1 MMGAWIGAC
10 AFAALG
16 FFMGSYG
23 ARRRAL
29 RHAKPFNGPTS
40 LDLLR
45 LERRI
50 QFAQNARM
58 RLEELS
64 HQHAT
69 LSKETDVLEALRRVK
84 RGTSQMLALL
94 AAKLQPP
101 HPITTEE
108 AENLEG
114 LLGASGKALRLTLDL
129 GRAPHMSKDDWEPK
143 AQSIQKSLENF
154 LPKGNVLI
162 IANQKDA
169 MPHLVKMFDEF
180 ERLQDRTAEAT
191 SSTFN

>member
-1 MMGAWIGAC
+1 MAAWIGAGVS
-10 AFAALG
+10 AALG
-16 FFMGSYG
+16 FFMGSHW
-23 ARRRAL
+23 ARRRLLLKAQ
-29 RHAKPFNGPTS
+29 PFNGPTP

-69 LSKETDVLEALRRVK
+69 LSKETDVLEGLRRVK

-108 AENLEG
+108 AEN
-114 LLGASGKALRLTLDL
+114 
-129 GRAPHMSKDDWEPK
+129 
-143 AQSIQKSLENF
+143 
-154 LPKGNVLI
+154 
-162 IANQKDA
+162 
-169 MPHLVKMFDEF
+169 
-180 ERLQDRTAEAT
+180 
-191 SSTFN
+191 

>member
-1 MMGAWIGAC
+1 MMGAWIGTC
-10 AFAALG
+10 VFAALG
-16 FFMGSYG
+16 FFMGSHG

-108 AENLEG
+108 AEKLEG

-129 GRAPHMSKDDWEPK
+129 GRAPHQSKDDWEPK
-143 AQSIQKSLENF
+143 AQSIQKSLEKF
-154 LPKGNVLI
+154 LPER
-162 IANQKDA
+162 IALNIASQQDA
-169 MPHLVKMFDEF
+169 MPHLVKIFDEF

>member
-1 MMGAWIGAC
+1 MMGTWIGAC
-10 AFAALG
+10 VFAALG

-108 AENLEG
+108 AEHLEG
-114 LLGASGKALRLTLDL
+114 LLGASGKALRLTLALDGPL
-129 GRAPHMSKDDWEPK
+129 TSPKMTGNQRPNPSRNHSK
-143 AQSIQKSLENF
+143 NF
-154 LPKGNVLI
+154 CLKGV
-162 IANQKDA
+162 
-169 MPHLVKMFDEF
+169 F
-180 ERLQDRTAEAT
+180 
-191 SSTFN
+191 

>member
-10 AFAALG
+10 VFAAVG

-23 ARRRAL
+23 ARRRVL

-69 LSKETDVLEALRRVK
+69 LSKESDVLEALRRIK

-129 GRAPHMSKDDWEPK
+129 GRAPHQSKDDWGAK
-143 AQSIQKSLENF
+143 AQSIQKSLEKF
-154 LPKGNVLI
+154 LPKGGLFTI
-162 IANQKDA
+162 KNQQDA
-169 MPHLVKMFDEF
+169 MTHLVKMFDEF
-180 ERLQDRTAEAT
+180 ERIQDRTTEAT

>member
-10 AFAALG
+10 VFAVLG
-16 FFMGSYG
+16 FFMGSHG

-40 LDLLR
+40 LELLR

-129 GRAPHMSKDDWEPK
+129 GRAPHQSKDDWGPK
-143 AQSIQKSLENF
+143 AQSIQKSLEKF
-154 LPKGNVLI
+154 LPKGGLFAI
-162 IANQKDA
+162 KNQQDA
-169 MPHLVKMFDEF
+169 MTHLVKMFDEF
-180 ERLQDRTAEAT
+180 ERLQDRTIEAT

>member
-10 AFAALG
+10 VFAALG

-69 LSKETDVLEALRRVK
+69 LSKETDVLDALRRVK

-94 AAKLQPP
+94 ATKLQPP

-129 GRAPHMSKDDWEPK
+129 GRDPHQSKDDWEPK
-143 AQSIQKSLENF
+143 AQSIQKSLEKF
-154 LPKGNVLI
+154 LPERSVLN
-162 IANQKDA
+162 IASQQDA

-180 ERLQDRTAEAT
+180 ERLQDRTTEAT